1 MAQERSVARLLDLVV
16 APCAPILPGVHVQD
30 RVAWCTCVGNP
41 AHHITAWDVA
51 AHYGQLFGAAA
62 LRQLETREEGG
73 STIEST

>member
-30 RVAWCTCVGNP
+30 RVAWCTCGGNP

-62 LRQLETREEGG
+62 LRQTVWLLL
-73 STIEST
+73 SDS